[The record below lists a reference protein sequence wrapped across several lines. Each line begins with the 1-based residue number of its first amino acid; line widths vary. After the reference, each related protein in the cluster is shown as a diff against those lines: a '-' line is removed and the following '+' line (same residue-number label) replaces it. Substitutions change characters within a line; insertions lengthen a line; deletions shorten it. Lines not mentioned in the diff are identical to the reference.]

1 MLASVLK
8 IPERET
14 IGPRHQNSN
23 QFPKDRLLRVHL
35 SSLLRVLYRNNE
47 TPQQRKPLSLL
58 VPQAHTIPI
67 LPSPSHFHS
76 SPIPPHPEPPLLSLP
91 LFGCLLSFLQ
101 CLGALRIASRT
112 FHPPSACLPL
122 TVSLVFCLCR
132 HTLLR
137 YGFVRGKHIFDFGKH
152 LCFTLRGKQ

>member
-14 IGPRHQNSN
+14 IGPVIRILTSSPKIVCSGSISHPYSESTTETMKPPSN
-23 QFPKDRLLRVHL
+23 KSP
-35 SSLLRVLYRNNE
+35 Y
-47 TPQQRKPLSLL
+47 LL

-67 LPSPSHFHS
+67 LPSPSLFHS

-101 CLGALRIASRT
+101 CLRALRIASRT
-112 FHPPSACLPL
+112 LHPPSACLLL
-122 TVSLVFCLCR
+122 TVSLVFSLCW